1 MRKRITSLLLVL
13 ALCLTLLP
21 TAALAE
27 ASSLAAQEARGGTE
41 NGEDYTVGEDTAVR
55 ARTRAAATGEVYRI
69 SNADDLEAF
78 CKRVNGGESSLNA
91 VLVKDVSRNK
101 NYSWESIKGY
111 TGVFD
116 GNGHTI
122 TLRVGGSG
130 ENNALFGSIAKG
142 GTVQDLTIQIYN
154 WSVNISTATGS
165 IAYSN
170 NGTIQRCQAL
180 DWTGEKNI
188 GGIVYHNESE
198 GVVKDCR
205 VGTLTLS
212 KSRENLVGGIAFI
225 NDGLIQDCYVS
236 GRLQSTSSGPRGDL
250 SSATAI
256 VRTNSGTVENCY
268 YLQYDGETAVAGTPV
283 TDEAAFASGE
293 VAYKLNGK
301 KTETDSV
308 WRQNLPGNKDGA
320 DADGLPVADA
330 SHGRVYYDSESGS
343 YYSLLAHVHDGE
355 ELTAWQQA
363 DSLPDA
369 SGMYYLTGNVTLTS
383 GQALGNDVTLCVN
396 GHSVTGNVTVTGGSF
411 TLTDC
416 GSGSLTGDVTV
427 NEGGS
432 FTLEDCA
439 LSGKIENSGTLTVTG
454 GTVTAAD
461 GIGVENKGTFTMNSG
476 TITAAGTGV
485 VNTGT
490 LTMNGGA
497 VTGCGKGVENSG
509 TMDVSGDVRI
519 AGNTNGNL
527 LLPEGITVTVG
538 TLDSTA
544 NIGVTAEKQGELT
557 AGGSIRLTSGGAAYT
572 TRFFADDAAAYAI
585 FADGEDL
592 VMRTLG
598 EHTHCICGH
607 PADGAADI
615 GDHTTH
621 VDVTFQP
628 WTSGNSLPTEGNYY
642 LTQNVVLNKT
652 TVLTGTLC
660 LNGYSISV
668 KDGGGP
674 VEVSSGTL
682 NLTDCA
688 AQPGSVTAARD
699 QAINV
704 YNSGSANIFNG
715 VIRSGSGTGIY
726 IGPYAANANV
736 AIYGG
741 KITGSG
747 TGAAANNGTMH
758 MYGGEISGNSR
769 GVQAGGTKGSGN
781 FNGSFYLHG
790 GKITDNHGSEGGGV
804 YVMNYFS
811 MDGGEV
817 SYNSATGSGGGIYV
831 FTGTASL
838 SGGKVT
844 GNRAGENGGG
854 VCTKAFR
861 DARSYVNLSGS
872 AEISNNY
879 AGGRGGGVYLD
890 VYNYLGN
897 GNYCQLTMDGG
908 KITGNTSVGDG
919 GGVYADAADG
929 NYQFRSTVNV
939 KGGAQIT
946 GNKKGEADNNLYL
959 PRYSEGV
966 TIRGD
971 LDDTADIRVT
981 TEIKPSEGSEVTIA
995 KKSGWVSGTV
1005 TVPDGA
1011 FKVDGADGT
1020 IRIGEDGS
1028 TVKLVPHT
1036 HVWTYAL
1043 KSGTTDT
1050 VTAVCSGCNASG
1062 GSVTIKAPAELTY
1075 SGGDKEATLDNK
1087 LQTGVTVPTVTYQVK
1102 NGKSFEA
1109 FSGTPTDA
1117 GEYKASITVGSVTA
1131 SVTYEIGKAT
1141 PTVADFVFTAP
1152 SNLNYD
1158 GESKIAAV
1166 SSTKIG
1172 MGDVTVKYYDKD
1184 GKEAEPTNAG
1194 DYTVKI
1200 DVAAGDNY
1208 NEASGL
1214 TSGDWTFTIQTNNTA
1229 PSVTLSGDMVY
1240 TSKQIRPT
1248 VTVKIG
1254 NTTLEKDK
1262 DYTVTYGE
1270 NKNAGKK
1277 TGTVTI
1283 TAKGNYDFA
1292 QVVEMFDITAQIIQV
1307 TAENKSSRV
1316 GQNIVELTYTHTERL
1331 PYAGDKFSG
1340 ALVTS
1345 ADKNQAGIY
1354 DITQGTLTL
1363 GGNYTI
1369 IFNKGTYTVNAKDV
1383 QKDFEFAERAK
1394 TVTYGDAD
1402 FTVAATGAAAGSTV
1416 TYASTDTSVATVD
1429 TKTGKVTIK
1438 GAGRTTITAKATATN
1453 DYAEGVA
1460 TYELTISPKT
1470 LTAADLKFT
1479 MDTITKV
1486 YDGTKGT
1493 TAKVQIRDTA
1503 KVNKD
1508 DALPEVNGTYAY
1520 NSKDV
1525 KDAESVIFTS
1535 TASNNTNYILPANL
1549 LVAHEAS
1556 ITPCVLTVGTVNTT
1570 PKKYD
1575 GNNNATSY
1583 VTGIELNG
1591 TVSGETLR
1599 FYTSAE
1605 TGGDY
1610 GIHTTTFDGVN
1621 VGNHQ
1626 ITGTVVLLS
1635 ESALASN
1642 YTFKDKDGNETATA
1656 PFTATGEITE
1666 ADGGNLKT
1674 VELTQKYTD
1683 TSEHTYTPDWSG
1695 LPTGQTWS
1703 YGCESSSALLTKK
1716 DVAAENGTL
1725 TYAISGGKAGDV
1737 ITITFRAS
1745 CNNYA
1750 DFTITLTITLTEKDN
1765 QQALRVTGGTTVVY
1779 GQTLTLS
1786 TSGGSGTGAVTYTVT
1801 NGTGEATIDPNG
1813 VLTPVRVGS
1822 VTVTAAKEGDSE
1834 YNAVTSSPVEI
1845 TITKATPTGTPK
1857 YTEITTSGKTLTD
1870 AALTVEGSTLKPN
1883 AGTLE
1888 WIDENGNA
1896 LPGNTVIEAN
1906 KTYMWRF
1913 MPTDGNYTVLTGS
1926 IELYHKSS
1934 SGGGGWYY
1942 TYHTIKA
1949 TSGANGSISP
1959 SGWAS
1964 VREGWDQTFTIT
1976 PDKGYAVAKV
1986 LVDGKS
1992 VGAVTSYTFKNV
2004 TKDHTIEAVFM
2015 RSNGNPQTGVF
2026 VDVPENSYYEEA
2038 VDWAVENGI
2047 TNGVSSDRFDSDGL
2061 CTRAQIVTFLWRA
2074 AGSPAPKSTSHN
2086 FTDVKA
2092 GSYYEQAVLWAVE
2105 NGITVGT
2112 SSTTFSP
2119 DATCTRA
2126 QAVTFLYR
2134 AFGSPA
2140 VSDSAAF
2147 SDVTADA
2154 YYADAV
2160 AWAEKKGITTGIGDG
2175 LFGSN
2180 NDCTRAQIV
2189 TFLWRAMAE

>member
-1 MRKRITSLLLVL
+1 M
-13 ALCLTLLP
+13 
-21 TAALAE
+21 
-27 ASSLAAQEARGGTE
+27 
-41 NGEDYTVGEDTAVR
+41 
-55 ARTRAAATGEVYRI
+55 
-69 SNADDLEAF
+69 
-78 CKRVNGGESSLNA
+78 
-91 VLVKDVSRNK
+91 
-101 NYSWESIKGY
+101 
-111 TGVFD
+111 
-116 GNGHTI
+116 
-122 TLRVGGSG
+122 
-130 ENNALFGSIAKG
+130 
-142 GTVQDLTIQIYN
+142 
-154 WSVNISTATGS
+154 
-165 IAYSN
+165 
-170 NGTIQRCQAL
+170 
-180 DWTGEKNI
+180 
-188 GGIVYHNESE
+188 
-198 GVVKDCR
+198 
-205 VGTLTLS
+205 TLT
-212 KSRENLVGGIAFI
+212 A
-225 NDGLIQDCYVS
+225 
-236 GRLQSTSSGPRGDL
+236 
-250 SSATAI
+250 
-256 VRTNSGTVENCY
+256 
-268 YLQYDGETAVAGTPV
+268 
-283 TDEAAFASGE
+283 
-293 VAYKLNGK
+293 
-301 KTETDSV
+301 
-308 WRQNLPGNKDGA
+308 
-320 DADGLPVADA
+320 
-330 SHGRVYYDSESGS
+330 
-343 YYSLLAHVHDGE
+343 
-355 ELTAWQQA
+355 
-363 DSLPDA
+363 
-369 SGMYYLTGNVTLTS
+369 
-383 GQALGNDVTLCVN
+383 
-396 GHSVTGNVTVTGGSF
+396 
-411 TLTDC
+411 
-416 GSGSLTGDVTV
+416 
-427 NEGGS
+427 
-432 FTLEDCA
+432 
-439 LSGKIENSGTLTVTG
+439 
-454 GTVTAAD
+454 
-461 GIGVENKGTFTMNSG
+461 
-476 TITAAGTGV
+476 
-485 VNTGT
+485 
-490 LTMNGGA
+490 
-497 VTGCGKGVENSG
+497 
-509 TMDVSGDVRI
+509 
-519 AGNTNGNL
+519 
-527 LLPEGITVTVG
+527 
-538 TLDSTA
+538 
-544 NIGVTAEKQGELT
+544 
-557 AGGSIRLTSGGAAYT
+557 
-572 TRFFADDAAAYAI
+572 
-585 FADGEDL
+585 
-592 VMRTLG
+592 
-598 EHTHCICGH
+598 
-607 PADGAADI
+607 
-615 GDHTTH
+615 
-621 VDVTFQP
+621 
-628 WTSGNSLPTEGNYY
+628 
-642 LTQNVVLNKT
+642 
-652 TVLTGTLC
+652 
-660 LNGYSISV
+660 
-668 KDGGGP
+668 
-674 VEVSSGTL
+674 
-682 NLTDCA
+682 
-688 AQPGSVTAARD
+688 
-699 QAINV
+699 
-704 YNSGSANIFNG
+704 
-715 VIRSGSGTGIY
+715 
-726 IGPYAANANV
+726 
-736 AIYGG
+736 
-741 KITGSG
+741 
-747 TGAAANNGTMH
+747 
-758 MYGGEISGNSR
+758 
-769 GVQAGGTKGSGN
+769 
-781 FNGSFYLHG
+781 
-790 GKITDNHGSEGGGV
+790 
-804 YVMNYFS
+804 
-811 MDGGEV
+811 
-817 SYNSATGSGGGIYV
+817 
-831 FTGTASL
+831 
-838 SGGKVT
+838 KV
-844 GNRAGENGGG
+844 
-854 VCTKAFR
+854 
-861 DARSYVNLSGS
+861 
-872 AEISNNY
+872 
-879 AGGRGGGVYLD
+879 
-890 VYNYLGN
+890 
-897 GNYCQLTMDGG
+897 
-908 KITGNTSVGDG
+908 
-919 GGVYADAADG
+919 
-929 NYQFRSTVNV
+929 
-939 KGGAQIT
+939 
-946 GNKKGEADNNLYL
+946 
-959 PRYSEGV
+959 
-966 TIRGD
+966 
-971 LDDTADIRVT
+971 
-981 TEIKPSEGSEVTIA
+981 
-995 KKSGWVSGTV
+995 
-1005 TVPDGA
+1005 
-1011 FKVDGADGT
+1011 
-1020 IRIGEDGS
+1020 
-1028 TVKLVPHT
+1028 
-1036 HVWTYAL
+1036 
-1043 KSGTTDT
+1043 
-1050 VTAVCSGCNASG
+1050 
-1062 GSVTIKAPAELTY
+1062 
-1075 SGGDKEATLDNK
+1075 
-1087 LQTGVTVPTVTYQVK
+1087 
-1102 NGKSFEA
+1102 
-1109 FSGTPTDA
+1109 
-1117 GEYKASITVGSVTA
+1117 
-1131 SVTYEIGKAT
+1131 
-1141 PTVADFVFTAP
+1141 
-1152 SNLNYD
+1152 NYD
-1158 GESKIAAV
+1158 
-1166 SSTKIG
+1166 
-1172 MGDVTVKYYDKD
+1172 
-1184 GKEAEPTNAG
+1184 
-1194 DYTVKI
+1194 
-1200 DVAAGDNY
+1200 VAH
-1208 NEASGL
+1208 
-1214 TSGDWTFTIQTNNTA
+1214 
-1229 PSVTLSGDMVY
+1229 
-1240 TSKQIRPT
+1240 
-1248 VTVKIG
+1248 
-1254 NTTLEKDK
+1254 
-1262 DYTVTYGE
+1262 
-1270 NKNAGKK
+1270 
-1277 TGTVTI
+1277 
-1283 TAKGNYDFA
+1283 
-1292 QVVEMFDITAQIIQV
+1292 VVEMFDITAQIIQV

-1725 TYAISGGKAGDV
+1725 TYAISGGKAGAV